1 MSAPTVSE
9 IMEEMG
15 KNCNKSNVIQSQID
29 EIKVGNKITQRT
41 KIVPQELCN
50 ESKQLLL
57 KISLT
62 VKFEYYKTLPL
73 LLTHKIEVQQQALAV
88 LRQTYPMQ
96 MARQGF
102 FPQSSHRLFLKTNLW
117 IQVEFFKH
125 YKVKLFQYQIYFQN
139 PTIKK
144 KLDVKR
150 SYKIS

>member
-9 IMEEMG
+9 ILEEMG

-73 LLTHKIEVQQQALAV
+73 LLTHKIEVQQPNSKLQLSLGRHTLCRWQGRGSFHRAV
-88 LRQTYPMQ
+88 I
-96 MARQGF
+96 GF
-102 FPQSSHRLFLKTNLW
+102 FLK
-117 IQVEFFKH
+117 
-125 YKVKLFQYQIYFQN
+125 QIYGYRQN
-139 PTIKK
+139 FSSIIKLNYFNIK
-144 KLDVKR
+144 SIFRTLL
-150 SYKIS
+150 

>member
-1 MSAPTVSE
+1 MLAPTVSE

-57 KISLT
+57 KISAT

-102 FPQSSHRLFLKTNLW
+102 FPQSSHRPFLKKIYGYRQNFSS
-117 IQVEFFKH
+117 II
-125 YKVKLFQYQIYFQN
+125 KLNYFN
-139 PTIKK
+139 IKSIFRT
-144 KLDVKR
+144 LL
-150 SYKIS
+150 